1 MTLLTKR
8 LFFYCTLYHQTLIN
22 KAYVSD
28 LHDALLQPGVQSD
41 QRPQRGLG
49 VHGLHLGVR
58 PHHVH
63 QPQLAAADHRGQE
76 AGSGLATRGLSGPSS
91 VCGGGETPPRDV
103 EMSLYIVQLPENA
116 MTANYLKEA
125 SQHEYG

>member
-1 MTLLTKR
+1 M
-8 LFFYCTLYHQTLIN
+8 
-22 KAYVSD
+22 SD
-28 LHDALLQPGVQSD
+28 LHDALLQPGVQGD

-58 PHHVH
+58 PRHVH

-76 AGSGLATRGLSGPSS
+76 AGGGPTTCGLSGPSS
-91 VCGGGETPPRDV
+91 VCGGGEAPPRDV

-116 MTANYLKEA
+116 MARLFMTANYLKEA